1 MPHTEECRQRIEEA
15 IGADKTDDRA
25 KNVKERFDQDA
36 ALQVEEGDARGNIH
50 GKKMSPKGIPR
61 RNSQKKNKRQR
72 TQVPRSTTL
81 DPQEKMNAED
91 EGLGSDDLA
100 DTPVRPA
107 AVKRRSNIHDDE
119 PDTKQIIR
127 DDGDEKM
134 EGEQGLDLDGVRAG
148 QEN

>member
-1 MPHTEECRQRIEEA
+1 
-15 IGADKTDDRA
+15 
-25 KNVKERFDQDA
+25 
-36 ALQVEEGDARGNIH
+36 
-50 GKKMSPKGIPR
+50 
-61 RNSQKKNKRQR
+61 
-72 TQVPRSTTL
+72 
-81 DPQEKMNAED
+81 MNAED

>member
-1 MPHTEECRQRIEEA
+1 MITTRLCKLKKETLAA
-15 IGADKTDDRA
+15 IST
-25 KNVKERFDQDA
+25 
-36 ALQVEEGDARGNIH
+36 AR
-50 GKKMSPKGIPR
+50 KKMSPEGIPR

-72 TQVPRSTTL
+72 AQVPRSTTL